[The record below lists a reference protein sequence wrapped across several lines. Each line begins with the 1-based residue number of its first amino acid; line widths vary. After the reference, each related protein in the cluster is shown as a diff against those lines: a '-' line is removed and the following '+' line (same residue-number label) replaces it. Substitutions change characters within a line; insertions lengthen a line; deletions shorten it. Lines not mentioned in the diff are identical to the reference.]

1 MAESVVEGDLACGV
15 DLIGLAVMDLVW
27 CHETD
32 SGMVVV
38 VIIPVEEAAAEGF
51 GVFDA
56 AEAFGK
62 LRLVFQGFEM
72 GFGERVVV

>member
-1 MAESVVEGDLACGV
+1 MVEGYLPRGV
-15 DLIGLAVMDLVW
+15 DLVSLAVMDLVW

-51 GVFDA
+51 RVFDA